1 MPTPT
6 NQSRRKKRRRTAES
20 ADLHELYELSV
31 QDASNEVDIIKQIWT
46 EQRGGKCKSI
56 REDFCGTAAVAMEW
70 VKDHMDHTAI
80 GVDLEQSVLDW
91 AQQHLPN
98 RLSEPQQSR
107 LNLLQG
113 DVRNTKTEL
122 VDCLLAHNFSYY
134 IFKQRSELIDY
145 FKTTL
150 KALKDDGVI
159 ILDAYGGSDSFVEM
173 EEDRDL
179 DGFTYTWDQ
188 SSYNPIT
195 GDVVNYIHFSF
206 PDGTRIDKAFTYE
219 WRLWTIPEIREM
231 LCEAGYQK
239 TVVYWEGTDEDTD
252 EGNGEWT
259 ATEQGE
265 ACEGWIAYIVGIR

>member
-1 MPTPT
+1 MPT
-6 NQSRRKKRRRTAES
+6 NQSRRKKGRRTAES

-46 EQRGGKCKSI
+46 EQRGGKCQSI

-80 GVDLEQSVLDW
+80 GVDWEQSVLDW

-150 KALKDDGVI
+150 NTLKDDGVI

-231 LCEAGYQK
+231 LFEAGYQK

>member
-1 MPTPT
+1 MRKLSTP
-6 NQSRRKKRRRTAES
+6 A
-20 ADLHELYELSV
+20 L
-31 QDASNEVDIIKQIWT
+31 
-46 EQRGGKCKSI
+46 
-56 REDFCGTAAVAMEW
+56 
-70 VKDHMDHTAI
+70 
-80 GVDLEQSVLDW
+80 
-91 AQQHLPN
+91 
-98 RLSEPQQSR
+98 
-107 LNLLQG
+107 
-113 DVRNTKTEL
+113 
-122 VDCLLAHNFSYY
+122 
-134 IFKQRSELIDY
+134 

-150 KALKDDGVI
+150 NTLKDDGVI

-231 LCEAGYQK
+231 LFEAGYQK

>member
-1 MPTPT
+1 MSTPS
-6 NQSRRKKRRRTAES
+6 QKSRRQKGRRTAKT

-31 QDASNEVDIIKQIWT
+31 QDASNEVDIIKQIWC
-46 EQRGGKCKSI
+46 EQRTGTCQSI

-70 VKDHMDHTAI
+70 VKDHMDHTAV
-80 GVDLEQSVLDW
+80 GVDWEQSVLDW
-91 AQQHLPN
+91 AQERIPD
-98 RLSEPQQSR
+98 RLSEAQQSR
-107 LNLLQG
+107 LQLIQG
-113 DVRNTKTEL
+113 DVRNTKTDA

-134 IFKQRSELIDY
+134 IFKERKQLIEY

-150 KALKDDGVI
+150 HSLKENGVL

-206 PDGTRIDKAFTYE
+206 PDGTRIQKAFTYE
-219 WRLWTIPEIREM
+219 WRLWTIPEIKEM
-231 LCEAGYQK
+231 LIEAGYQK
-239 TVVYWEGTDEDTD
+239 VVVYWEGTDEETE
-252 EGNGEWT
+252 EGNGEWE

-265 ACEGWIAYIVGIR
+265 ACEGWISYIVGVR